1 MKTLLFAV
9 AMSLAMCDT
18 PPPSPVPPPPDPTPR
33 PGEFT
38 CQTACDQFRFLG
50 CAEAEPTP
58 AGAPCVVFCEN
69 AQASSAPLD
78 LNCIVLAKSCAQARE
93 CE

>member
-18 PPPSPVPPPPDPTPR
+18 PPPSPAPEPKPQPQ
-33 PGEFT
+33 PGAFSCE
-38 CQTACDQFRFLG
+38 TACEQFRFLG

-58 AGAPCVVFCEN
+58 AGGTCLEVCKN

-78 LNCIVLAKSCAQARE
+78 LDCIVLAKSCAQARL